1 MLLNYEFHLSLIA
14 ELRAGLIQLLSQDSK
29 GISKTELNLV
39 ILGRKKILFECSN
52 KSGINNTLKWELY
65 KRPEPLI

>member
-1 MLLNYEFHLSLIA
+1 MNFTSLIA

-52 KSGINNTLKWELY
+52 KSGINQHSEMGVV
-65 KRPEPLI
+65 